1 MTNGNNGKQTQ
12 SEDPVRMIPV
22 DAIVPNPANPRLD
35 VGDVSELAQS
45 IKAQGIRQNLLVTPT
60 GDGRYMLVI
69 GHRRLAAAKQAG
81 LTRVPCAVAALS
93 DKEQREIMLVENSQR
108 RDLTLLEEA
117 NGIQGLLDLG
127 ESQSDIAKKTGR
139 SVKYVKSRA
148 KIASVTKAASVSPS
162 KPEYAQITLDEW
174 DKMSEF
180 EDNPDDL
187 KEILA
192 YAGTPNFGWAITHVS
207 NRRKTDAN
215 HQALARRLADMN
227 IPLVDDRPKEG
238 FAQSQWFDMEQDDI
252 MSRIDEWLE
261 QAPRPI
267 RLEKDSGDYVV
278 FYAGVKPKK
287 QSKKERE
294 AQARREEEKREEAV
308 RDGFALRARQNR
320 LRFLIDYCRNL
331 KPLSQENISFQL
343 ELLGVWAITELE
355 HTGAPHVAWTGNVA
369 DIGDAD
375 LTLLCQLKGW
385 DEGKA
390 RAEFDRLDHA
400 RKRLLAL
407 LVIFEDT
414 IGEKGSYWK
423 WGSNLKNVGRPYYQA
438 LEHIGY
444 QVSDHERQALDGA
457 YTDKEEETE

>member
-1 MTNGNNGKQTQ
+1 MNEANQIIMI
-12 SEDPVRMIPV
+12 SVED
-22 DAIVPNPANPRLD
+22 IVPNPNNPRVD
-35 VGDVSELAQS
+35 VGDVTELAES
-45 IKAQGIRQNLLVTPT
+45 IQAQGIRQNLLVTPT

-69 GHRRLAAAKQAG
+69 GHRRLAAAKKAG

-127 ESQSDIAKKTGR
+127 ESKSDIARKTGR
-139 SVKYVKSRA
+139 SVKYVSARA
-148 KIASVTKAASVSPS
+148 KVASTAKAASVPPS
-162 KPEYAQITLDEW
+162 SVKYAQITLDEW
-174 DKMSEF
+174 GKMSEF
-180 EDNPDDL
+180 EDDPDDL

-192 YAGTPNFGWAITHVS
+192 YAGTSNFNWAITHIS

-238 FAQSQWFDMEQDDI
+238 FAQSQWFNMAQEAVVT
-252 MSRIDEWLE
+252 RIDEWLE

-267 RLEKDSGDYVV
+267 SLKKDSGDYVH
-278 FYAGVKPKK
+278 FYAGVEPKA
-287 QSKKERE
+287 QSEKERE
-294 AQARREEEKREEAV
+294 IQARQEEEKRERAV

-320 LRFLIDYCRNL
+320 LRFLIDYCRSL

-343 ELLGVWAITELE
+343 ELLGVLAVAELE
-355 HTGAPHVAWTGNVA
+355 HKGAPHVAWAGE
-369 DIGDAD
+369 IGKIGETD

-385 DEGKA
+385 DEETA
-390 RAEFDRLDHA
+390 QASFDKLDHA
-400 RKRLLAL
+400 QKRLLAL

-414 IGEKGSYWK
+414 VGEKGFYWLY
-423 WGSNLKNVGRPYYQA
+423 GANLEAVGRPYYRA
-438 LEHIGY
+438 LERIGY
-444 QVSDHERQALDGA
+444 QVSDPERQALDGA
-457 YTDKEEETE
+457 YVDEEE